1 MPSFERNYS
10 GHSSR
15 EADTC
20 QSCSGVCRHSTGL
33 QEGLMCSAECLGLV
47 AHQKLLCAWLLSIPM
62 QGSSWG
68 PQNQVQALVS
78 V

>member
-1 MPSFERNYS
+1 
-10 GHSSR
+10 
-15 EADTC
+15 
-20 QSCSGVCRHSTGL
+20 
-33 QEGLMCSAECLGLV
+33 MCSAECLGLV